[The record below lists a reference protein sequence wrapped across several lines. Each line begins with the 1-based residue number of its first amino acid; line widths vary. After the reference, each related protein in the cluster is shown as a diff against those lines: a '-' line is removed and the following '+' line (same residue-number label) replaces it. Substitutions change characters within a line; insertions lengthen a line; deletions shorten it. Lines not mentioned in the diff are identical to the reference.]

1 MPAGR
6 NKADINNLKQVEFA
20 TLAKVYHSINVKVKR
35 FLKKG
40 EKGMEILLSWLHF
53 LQVFLIGL
61 GIVIATPL
69 AFFVAKA
76 VISAGIAFVKFIV
89 WGLKK

>member
-1 MPAGR
+1 
-6 NKADINNLKQVEFA
+6 
-20 TLAKVYHSINVKVKR
+20 
-35 FLKKG
+35 
-40 EKGMEILLSWLHF
+40 MEILLSWLHF
-53 LQVFLIGL
+53 LQLFLIGL
-61 GIVIATPL
+61 GIVIASPL

>member
-61 GIVIATPL
+61 GIVIASPL

-76 VISAGIAFVKFIV
+76 VISAGIAFFKFIV

>member
-1 MPAGR
+1 MFAGR

-20 TLAKVYHSINVKVKR
+20 TLAKVYHSINVKVKS
-35 FLKKG
+35 FFEKKG

-76 VISAGIAFVKFIV
+76 VISAG
-89 WGLKK
+89 

>member
-1 MPAGR
+1 M
-6 NKADINNLKQVEFA
+6 
-20 TLAKVYHSINVKVKR
+20 
-35 FLKKG
+35 KKG

-61 GIVIATPL
+61 GIVIAAPL

>member
-1 MPAGR
+1 
-6 NKADINNLKQVEFA
+6 
-20 TLAKVYHSINVKVKR
+20 
-35 FLKKG
+35 
-40 EKGMEILLSWLHF
+40 MEILLSWLHF